1 MYCPSEKSL
10 VNGDKMSKKSLKI
23 EEGTCVVLHLH
34 NPREKL
40 WGLITDISMA
50 GVQIRGIDL
59 HTFDDWV
66 RMITRN
72 EQNIALTHVF
82 FPMWRV
88 ERITLDETVGEI
100 PSLQEVFQLRVGVS
114 LKEYLGEDEL
124 VS

>member
-1 MYCPSEKSL
+1 
-10 VNGDKMSKKSLKI
+10 MSRRPLKI

-40 WGLITDISMA
+40 WGLITDISVA
-50 GVQIRGIDL
+50 GIQIRGVDL

-72 EQNIALTHVF
+72 EQNIGLTHIF

-88 ERITLDETVGEI
+88 ERIALDETVGEI
-100 PSLQEVFQLRVGVS
+100 LSLQEVFHNKVGMTV
-114 LKEYLGEDEL
+114 KEYLGEDEL
-124 VS
+124 IS

>member
-1 MYCPSEKSL
+1 M
-10 VNGDKMSKKSLKI
+10 KKPIKI
-23 EEGTCVVLHLH
+23 EEGACVVIHLH
-34 NPREKL
+34 SHREKL

-72 EQNIALTHVF
+72 EHNIALTHVF

-88 ERITLDETVGEI
+88 ERIALDETVGEI
-100 PSLQEVFQLRVGVS
+100 PSLQEVFHLRVGIS
-114 LKEYLGEDEL
+114 LIEYLGEDDL